1 MNRNHSSQKGFTL
14 LELLIV
20 IIILGVLATLISG
33 NFLNSLKKGR
43 DTRRKAD
50 LQNMQKALELYYED
64 KKAYP
69 LTNQIVFGNPLCET
83 NPASSCGT
91 EKIYMQQLPTESTA
105 GCQYAYESDGTA
117 YQLYSLIEN
126 DDDQGRGVIQEDDGG
141 YAGTNC
147 GCGVCEFG
155 ISSSNST
162 P

>member
-1 MNRNHSSQKGFTL
+1 MNRNHSYQKGFTL

-69 LTNQIVFGNPLCET
+69 LTNQIVFGNPFCET

-105 GCQYAYESDGTA
+105 GCTYAYQSDGTA
-117 YQLYSLIEN
+117 YQLYSMIEN
-126 DDDQGRGVIQEDDGG
+126 DDDQGQGVIQE
-141 YAGTNC
+141 
-147 GCGVCEFG
+147 
-155 ISSSNST
+155 
-162 P
+162 